1 MGADQK
7 INHSE
12 NKMALIATQNIVIT
26 ISKLIKNSELSQE
39 GVLTDQ
45 QLTTLLETLP
55 SLIEELVEDGK
66 LIVEV
71 ESALD

>member
-1 MGADQK
+1 
-7 INHSE
+7 
-12 NKMALIATQNIVIT
+12 MALIATQNIVIT

>member
-1 MGADQK
+1 
-7 INHSE
+7 
-12 NKMALIATQNIVIT
+12 MALIATQNIVIT

-71 ESALD
+71 ESVLD